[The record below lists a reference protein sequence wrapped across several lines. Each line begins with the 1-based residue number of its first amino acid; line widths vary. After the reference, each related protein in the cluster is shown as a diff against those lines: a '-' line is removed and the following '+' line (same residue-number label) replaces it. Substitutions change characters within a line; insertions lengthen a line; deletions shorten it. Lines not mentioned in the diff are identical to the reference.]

1 MRWQRL
7 AVVALAVVLAAGG
20 ASAALKKYQIR
31 TTNISASLSDSPPNV
46 RITQLPGPPGIAVI
60 DDTTPGSP
68 VLRRFTEVEDGTN
81 TYPLGLHGYVLFL
94 STNRTEG
101 PTGEFTGTGS
111 TDATIVWGV
120 VSGWTVTGTY
130 WCNAST
136 AFFCGA
142 VDFAHR
148 ESVDPWIHSPFYD
161 LGTWTFHG
169 TGFTATPFVFWTFE
183 YEGNYQHVYRGL
195 RVLNGSV
202 PAVPAVGIAAVG
214 ASLLAIGL
222 TTIRRR

>member
-148 ESVDPWIHSPFYD
+148 ESVE
-161 LGTWTFHG
+161 
-169 TGFTATPFVFWTFE
+169 TFE